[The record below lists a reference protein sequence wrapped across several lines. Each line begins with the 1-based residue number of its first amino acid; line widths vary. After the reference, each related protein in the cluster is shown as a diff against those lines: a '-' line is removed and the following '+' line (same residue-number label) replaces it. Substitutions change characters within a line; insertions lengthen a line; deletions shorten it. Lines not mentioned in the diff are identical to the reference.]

1 MEREEFKKNLS
12 TLLDVLGKSGN
23 DLLIYGGDDTD
34 EGLFFC
40 IRNKEFFRYNVEF
53 GMGDDILL
61 CLNGISA
68 DDVTSMF
75 SEYVTDRTC
84 VLYISVD
91 G

>member
-1 MEREEFKKNLS
+1 MEKEEFKKNLS
-12 TLLDVLGKSGN
+12 TLLDVLGKSGKN
-23 DLLIYGGDDTD
+23 LLIYGGDDTE

-40 IRNKEFFRYNVEF
+40 IRNNEFFRYNVEF

-84 VLYISVD
+84 MLYISVD

>member
-23 DLLIYGGDDTD
+23 DLLIYGGDDTE

-40 IRNKEFFRYNVEF
+40 IRNNEFFRYNVEF

-75 SEYVTDRTC
+75 SKYVTDRTC

>member
-23 DLLIYGGDDTD
+23 NLLIYGGEDTD
-34 EGLFFC
+34 EGLYFC
-40 IRNKEFFRYNVEF
+40 IRSKEFFRYNVEF
-53 GMGDDILL
+53 GKGEDILL

-68 DDVTSMF
+68 DDITGMF
-75 SEYVTDRTC
+75 SEYVTGRTL
-84 VLYISVD
+84 VMHISVD

>member
-40 IRNKEFFRYNVEF
+40 IRNNEFFRYNVEF

-84 VLYISVD
+84 VLHISVD

>member
-23 DLLIYGGDDTD
+23 DLLIYGGDDTE

-40 IRNKEFFRYNVEF
+40 IRNNEFFRYNVEF

>member
-23 DLLIYGGDDTD
+23 DLLIYGGDDTE

-40 IRNKEFFRYNVEF
+40 IRNNEFFRYNVEF
-53 GMGDDILL
+53 GMGDGILL
-61 CLNGISA
+61 CLKGISA

-84 VLYISVD
+84 VLHISVD